1 MLLAL
6 AHIRWISSRLTSIL
20 SAIPSTSSLELSVS
34 IFVTSSAGEEYAGS
48 SDSSRSSKSDLEKRP
63 NNVIDEKDGLDAEI
77 NALEAL
83 GVQVSTGRPN
93 IPEILEAEVGK
104 SDGAVSVD
112 GK

>member
-1 MLLAL
+1 M
-6 AHIRWISSRLTSIL
+6 
-20 SAIPSTSSLELSVS
+20 
-34 IFVTSSAGEEYAGS
+34 
-48 SDSSRSSKSDLEKRP
+48 
-63 NNVIDEKDGLDAEI
+63 IDEKDGLDAEI